1 MNTSRG
7 VKNINESAHESNEP
21 SGKFSRFLLS
31 RFGTCPAGW
40 RPVSLGSLFTERSE
54 RSQNTDSI
62 PLFSLLIG
70 TGLTPKTERYNREF
84 LLRDKEGNEY
94 AVVHPKDIVFN
105 PMNLRFGAVA
115 MSRESKP
122 VCVSAYYA
130 VLAPTKAVDPI
141 FLESYLASPQMIDLY
156 DHVSIGSLIEK
167 RRVHASILKSV
178 EIYLPPLPE
187 QKAIAAI
194 LSTWDRAIE
203 QVTKLIEAK
212 TRLKKGLMQ
221 QLLTGKRRFK
231 EFKGKKWHTLK
242 FSDFASQGKGLH
254 DPRKDS
260 TSFRCLELEHLS
272 SGDGRVIGETESHV
286 QLSIKRKFVEGDIL
300 FGKLRPYLR
309 KYWTATFAGVC
320 STEIW
325 VLRANKEYCIPN
337 FLYSIVQTP
346 EFEAGANKSF
356 GSKMPRADW
365 NVVSDLQFQLPG
377 ITEQVRISETMKLL
391 DRDPEHLIALK
402 DLMIT
407 QKQALMQVLLTGKVR
422 VKTDDKVR
430 SKGGKR

>member
-1 MNTSRG
+1 MRSFG
-7 VKNINESAHESNEP
+7 KNHVMNESAQVNGWQEYLLGDIFELASGAPKPRVNSVSP
-21 SGKFSRFLLS
+21 SEECTVPVYGGNGVMCFTSEEMFFDDHIIIGRVGEKCGCVHVACGPHWITDNALYTRSWKRQSSIPYFGYLLQYLDLS
-31 RFGTCPAGW
+31 RTRAKGG
-40 RPVSLGSLFTERSE
+40 
-54 RSQNTDSI
+54 Q
-62 PLFSLLIG
+62 PLVTQKPI
-70 TGLTPKTERYNREF
+70 
-84 LLRDKEGNEY
+84 Y
-94 AVVHPKDIVFN
+94 AIRIH
-105 PMNLRFGAVA
+105 
-115 MSRESKP
+115 
-122 VCVSAYYA
+122 
-130 VLAPTKAVDPI
+130 
-141 FLESYLASPQMIDLY
+141 
-156 DHVSIGSLIEK
+156 
-167 RRVHASILKSV
+167 
-178 EIYLPPLPE
+178 LPPLPE

-221 QLLTGKRRFK
+221 QLLTGKKRFK

-242 FSDFASQGKGLH
+242 FSDFVSQSKDLH
-254 DPRKDS
+254 DPRKES

-272 SGDGRVIGETESHV
+272 SGDGRLLGETESHV

-325 VLRANKEYCIPN
+325 VLRANRQYCIPE
-337 FLYSIVQTP
+337 FLYSVVQTP

-356 GSKMPRADW
+356 GSKMPRSDW
-365 NVVSDLQFQLPG
+365 NVVSDLQFQLPD
-377 ITEQVRISETMKLL
+377 IAEQERISETMKLL
-391 DRDPEHLIALK
+391 DRNPEHLIALR
-402 DLMIT
+402 DMMIT

-422 VKTDDKVR
+422 VKTDDKAK